1 MAAEMRCAPTAEAL
15 AAAFL
20 AGGVRAGGVL
30 LIHTSLSSLA
40 EPGGAAPSPDTVLD
54 ALLAALG
61 PSGTLLIPTLS
72 YLFVGAE
79 SPTFD
84 LLHTP
89 TNLGAIPA
97 AMLRRPGV
105 VRSLHPTHSVA
116 ALGALALELTRDHAL
131 DRTPVGPNS
140 PFCRV
145 RAHGGQ
151 IAFLGCGTRCNT
163 SIHGVEEAL
172 RPAPPPYLLLKDP
185 IRYTVVD
192 ATGRAEEVHHWR
204 HNFAGT
210 GQRYERL
217 CALVPPGA
225 YARTQVGRGAL
236 EIFEAQPLWDTA
248 TDLLT
253 RDAGALTE
261 PAQEGHTLKP
271 GRDAAGN
278 LFYSYIVC

>member
-1 MAAEMRCAPTAEAL
+1 
-15 AAAFL
+15 
-20 AGGVRAGGVL
+20 VL
-30 LIHTSLSSLA
+30 LIHTSLSSLAA
-40 EPGGAAPSPDTVLD
+40 EPGGAAPSPDTVID

-72 YLFVGAE
+72 YLFVNAA

-84 LLHTP
+84 ARTTP

-105 VRSLHPTHSVA
+105 LRSLHPTHSVA
-116 ALGALALELTRDHAL
+116 ALGALAQELTRDHAL
-131 DRTPVGPNS
+131 DRTPVGPHS
-140 PFCRV
+140 PFCLV

-192 ATGRAEEVHHWR
+192 AAGRAEEVQHLR
-204 HNFAGT
+204 HDFAGT

-236 EIFEAQPLWDTA
+236 EIFEAQPLWDAA
-248 TDLLT
+248 TELLT

-261 PAQEGHTLKP
+261 QAQEGHTLKP

-278 LFYSYIVC
+278 EYYSYTVG